1 MSIKSEQLVAIRE
14 WLNHQQQ
21 PHYRFKQIAQAWYVA
36 ADWSAITNLPA
47 ILRNQLAAQFP
58 WYSFITAKVFSSPRD
73 GTQKALLTLTD
84 GAKIETVLMPNAR
97 GTQTVCV
104 SSQVGCGMGCT
115 FCATGTMGLKRN
127 LSCDEII
134 DQVRFWQHQP
144 NTNITNIVFMGMG
157 EPLANYDTVKCAL
170 NTLIDD
176 MGIGKTRVVLSTV
189 AFPVGLKRLINDPNF
204 PDVRIAIS
212 LHAGTDAT
220 RNQIVPSH
228 KHHSI
233 KTIVQGIEHY
243 LAARHNRRH
252 HVTLEYVMLLNV
264 NDMPSEAQAL
274 VKIFKHLKDQV
285 RFNLI
290 PWNQTA
296 AALQRSSEQHLRAF
310 QHILERGGLQ
320 STVRYSKGLDITAAC
335 GQLVVQTDQARTAGQ
350 LIDL

>member
-1 MSIKSEQLVAIRE
+1 MSIKSEQLVAIQE
-14 WLNHQQQ
+14 WLNQQQQ
-21 PHYRFKQIAQAWYVA
+21 PRYRFKQIAQAWYTA
-36 ADWSAITNLPA
+36 TDWSSVTNLPTA
-47 ILRNQLAAQFP
+47 LRNQLASQFP
-58 WYSFITAKVFSSPRD
+58 WYSFLSVKVFSSPHD

-127 LSCDEII
+127 LSCDEIV

-144 NTNITNIVFMGMG
+144 NTSITNIVFMGMG
-157 EPLANYDTVKCAL
+157 EPLANYDTVKRAL

-176 MGIGKTRVVLSTV
+176 MGIGKTRIVLSTV
-189 AFPVGLKRLINDPNF
+189 AFPVGLKRLMNDADF

-220 RNQIVPSH
+220 RRKIVPSH
-228 KHHSI
+228 KHHAI
-233 KTIVQGIEHY
+233 TAIVQGIEQY

-252 HVTLEYVMLLNV
+252 HVTLEYVMLLHV

-274 VKIFKHLKDQV
+274 VKTFKHLKDQV

-290 PWNQTA
+290 PWNQTN
-296 AALQRSSEQHLRAF
+296 AALQRSSEQHMQAF
-310 QHILERGGLQ
+310 QCILESAGLH

-335 GQLVVQTDQARTAGQ
+335 GQLVVQTNQARGADSSVN
-350 LIDL
+350 L

>member
-1 MSIKSEQLVAIRE
+1 MPIQSEQLVAIQE
-14 WLNHQQQ
+14 WLKQQQQ
-21 PHYRFKQIAQAWYVA
+21 PSYRFKQIAQAWYTA
-36 ADWSAITNLPA
+36 ADWSALTNLPA
-47 ILRNQLAAQFP
+47 ALRSQLTVQFP
-58 WYSFITAKVFSSPRD
+58 WHSFVAAKVFSSPRD
-73 GTQKALLTLTD
+73 GTQKAILTLSD

-97 GTQTVCV
+97 GTQTICL

-144 NTNITNIVFMGMG
+144 NVTITNIVFMGMG
-157 EPLANYDTVKCAL
+157 EPLANYNIVKRAL

-176 MGIGKTRVVLSTV
+176 MGIGKTRIVLSTV
-189 AFPVGLKRLINDPNF
+189 AFPVGLKRLVSDADF

-220 RNQIVPSH
+220 RGKIVPSH

-233 KTIVQGIEHY
+233 KTIIQGIEQY

-264 NDMPSEAQAL
+264 NDMPIEAQTL
-274 VKIFKHLKDQV
+274 VKTFKHLKDQV

-290 PWNQTA
+290 PWNQTNA
-296 AALQRSSEQHLRAF
+296 DLQRSSEQHMQAF
-310 QHILERGGLQ
+310 QRILDQGGLH

-335 GQLVVQTDQARTAGQ
+335 GQLVVQTK
-350 LIDL
+350 